1 MSIKYTH
8 KACKIN
14 HHILKS
20 PPPTI
25 SKLRVVALSHHK
37 HYHHHHCSPDLK
49 LNQTNSPHYH
59 YIKSVCVPLTRD
71 EDTCTEICS
80 RAGFCPLGLVRFWS
94 YWWHWIIQIWQFSLY
109 MYYFANFQ
117 SHYDFFKQSK
127 KTPSACIREICIYS
141 WIQRNIWHLSAVY

>member
-1 MSIKYTH
+1 MSTKYTH

-49 LNQTNSPHYH
+49 LNQINSPHYH
-59 YIKSVCVPLTRD
+59 YIKSDL
-71 EDTCTEICS
+71 
-80 RAGFCPLGLVRFWS
+80 
-94 YWWHWIIQIWQFSLY
+94 
-109 MYYFANFQ
+109 
-117 SHYDFFKQSK
+117 
-127 KTPSACIREICIYS
+127 CITDKR
-141 WIQRNIWHLSAVY
+141 